1 MLRSAGRLGAQ
12 GAGRPAGCSASADR
26 GPGPRSWTD
35 SALRHHVS
43 RRGFVTQ
50 ASGDQALNVGAV
62 TRLDE
67 PAEPSAIS
75 DRGVWESTQPGT
87 PARTWSRRSLGRAWR
102 GASVLQGGGMRAAG
116 PSGTPVW
123 GRPAPSRAEQRP
135 LAPCGVGASW
145 ALAADLAFVPGAS
158 RRAPGLRAAR
168 RVETSACSLLIA
180 ERVRWQQVPL
190 KLCPR
195 LEFAVAPAP
204 FGGTWSPG
212 SSRWWPGPVHGAKVS

>member
-1 MLRSAGRLGAQ
+1 MALARAALRRAAGCS

-50 ASGDQALNVGAV
+50 AFGDQALNVGAV

-67 PAEPSAIS
+67 PAEPSAVS

-116 PSGTPVW
+116 PSGTPVRLGPTGPEPSRGPWPRAAW
-123 GRPAPSRAEQRP
+123 GRPGPSRPTSP
-135 LAPCGVGASW
+135 LSPER
-145 ALAADLAFVPGAS
+145 LAALLGCV
-158 RRAPGLRAAR
+158 RRGG
-168 RVETSACSLLIA
+168 
-180 ERVRWQQVPL
+180 W
-190 KLCPR
+190 R
-195 LEFAVAPAP
+195 LQLVLF
-204 FGGTWSPG
+204 
-212 SSRWWPGPVHGAKVS
+212 

>member
-1 MLRSAGRLGAQ
+1 MALARAALRRAAGY
-12 GAGRPAGCSASADR
+12 SASADR

-75 DRGVWESTQPGT
+75 DRGIWESTQPGT

-102 GASVLQGGGMRAAG
+102 GASVLQGGGMRAAR

-123 GRPAPSRAEQRP
+123 GRPALSRAE
-135 LAPCGVGASW
+135 A
-145 ALAADLAFVPGAS
+145 
-158 RRAPGLRAAR
+158 
-168 RVETSACSLLIA
+168 
-180 ERVRWQQVPL
+180 
-190 KLCPR
+190 
-195 LEFAVAPAP
+195 
-204 FGGTWSPG
+204 
-212 SSRWWPGPVHGAKVS
+212 PGPVRRGGVLGPRGRPRLRPRSVSPRSWAACGAEGGDFRLFSSDRGAGPMAAGPS

>member
-1 MLRSAGRLGAQ
+1 MALAHAALRRAAGCS

-50 ASGDQALNVGAV
+50 ASGDQALNVSAV

-67 PAEPSAIS
+67 PAEPSAVS

-123 GRPAPSRAEQRP
+123 GRRALSRAE
-135 LAPCGVGASW
+135 
-145 ALAADLAFVPGAS
+145 
-158 RRAPGLRAAR
+158 APGPVR
-168 RVETSACSLLIA
+168 RGGVLGP
-180 ERVRWQQVPL
+180 RGRPR
-190 KLCPR
+190 LCPR
-195 LEFAVAPAP
+195 SVSPRSWAACGAE
-204 FGGTWSPG
+204 GGDFSLF
-212 SSRWWPGPVHGAKVS
+212 SSDRGAGPMAAGPS